1 MLKSRCEIY
10 ALLTIITIFFL
21 NSCASNFYQVPIA
34 QGNII
39 SLEMLSKL
47 EKGLTKVQV
56 QYIMGTPSVQDPF
69 NSSKWDYIGY
79 EIIGNELL
87 REVHYSLYFQE
98 DKLIKWIKE
107 IDSDS
112 NEDVSGITEKLNT
125 EKSEE

>member
-1 MLKSRCEIY
+1 MKFTILV
-10 ALLTIITIFFL
+10 TIITIFFL

-56 QYIMGTPSVQDPF
+56 QYIMGSPSVKDPF
-69 NSSKWDYIGY
+69 DSSKWDYIGY
-79 EIIGNELL
+79 EIIGDDLL
-87 REVHYSLYFQE
+87 REVHYSLVFQDE
-98 DKLIKWIKE
+98 KLKKWVKK

-112 NEDVSGITEKLNT
+112 NEDVGGITEKLNK

>member
-1 MLKSRCEIY
+1 MKFTPLI
-10 ALLTIITIFFL
+10 TIITILLL

-39 SLEMLSKL
+39 SVEMLSKL

-56 QYIMGTPSVQDPF
+56 QYIMGTPSVKDPF

-98 DKLIKWIKE
+98 DKLSKWNKE

-112 NEDVSGITEKLNT
+112 NEDVSGITEKLNK

>member
-1 MLKSRCEIY
+1 MKFTSLV
-10 ALLTIITIFFL
+10 TIITIFFL

-56 QYIMGTPSVQDPF
+56 QYIMGTPSVRDPF
-69 NSSKWDYIGY
+69 DSSKWDYIGY

-87 REVHYSLYFQE
+87 REVHYSLHFQDE
-98 DKLIKWIKE
+98 KLDRWIKK

-112 NEDVSGITEKLNT
+112 NEDVSGITEKLNL
-125 EKSEE
+125 EKLEE

>member
-1 MLKSRCEIY
+1 MKFTPLI
-10 ALLTIITIFFL
+10 TIITIFLL

-47 EKGLTKVQV
+47 EEGLTKVQV
-56 QYIMGTPSVQDPF
+56 QYIMGTPSVRDPF
-69 NSSKWDYIGY
+69 DSSKWDYIGY

-87 REVHYSLYFQE
+87 REVHYSLHFQDE
-98 DKLIKWIKE
+98 KLDRWIKK

-112 NEDVSGITEKLNT
+112 NEDVSGITEKLNL
-125 EKSEE
+125 EKLEE

>member
-1 MLKSRCEIY
+1 VKFTSLIV
-10 ALLTIITIFFL
+10 IITIFFL

-56 QYIMGTPSVQDPF
+56 QYIMGTPSVKDPF
-69 NSSKWDYIGY
+69 DSSRWDYIGY

-87 REVHYSLYFQE
+87 REVHYSLYFQDE
-98 DKLIKWIKE
+98 KLNEWIKK
-107 IDSDS
+107 IDSGS
-112 NEDVSGITEKLNT
+112 NEDVSGITEKLNI
-125 EKSEE
+125 EKLEE

>member
-1 MLKSRCEIY
+1 MKFTSLV
-10 ALLTIITIFFL
+10 TIITIFFL

-56 QYIMGTPSVQDPF
+56 QYIMGTPSVRDPF
-69 NSSKWDYIGY
+69 DSSKWDYIGY
-79 EIIGNELL
+79 EIIGDELL
-87 REVHYSLYFQE
+87 REVHYSLHFQDE
-98 DKLIKWIKE
+98 KLDRWIKK

-112 NEDVSGITEKLNT
+112 NEDVSGITEKLNL
-125 EKSEE
+125 EKLEE

>member
-1 MLKSRCEIY
+1 MKFKSLI
-10 ALLTIITIFFL
+10 TIITIFFL

-47 EKGLTKVQV
+47 EEGLTKVQV
-56 QYIMGTPSVQDPF
+56 QYIMGTPSVRDPF
-69 NSSKWDYIGY
+69 DSSKWDYIGY

-87 REVHYSLYFQE
+87 REVHYSLHFQDE
-98 DKLIKWIKE
+98 KLDRWIKK

-112 NEDVSGITEKLNT
+112 NEDVSGITEKLNL
-125 EKSEE
+125 EKLEE

>member
-1 MLKSRCEIY
+1 MKFTFLV
-10 ALLTIITIFFL
+10 TIITIFFL

-39 SLEMLSKL
+39 SIEMLSKL

-56 QYIMGTPSVQDPF
+56 QYIMGTPSVKDPF
-69 NSSKWDYIGY
+69 DSSRWDYIGY
-79 EIIGNELL
+79 EIIGNDLL
-87 REVHYSLYFQE
+87 REVHYSLLFQDE
-98 DKLIKWIKE
+98 KLNKWIKK

-125 EKSEE
+125 EKSKE

>member
-1 MLKSRCEIY
+1 MKFKSLI
-10 ALLTIITIFFL
+10 TIITIFFL

-47 EKGLTKVQV
+47 ENGLTKVQV
-56 QYIMGTPSVQDPF
+56 QYIMGTPSIRDPF
-69 NSSKWDYIGY
+69 DSSKWDYIGY

-87 REVHYSLYFQE
+87 REVHYSLHFQDE
-98 DKLIKWIKE
+98 KLDRWIKK

-112 NEDVSGITEKLNT
+112 NEDVSGITEKLNL
-125 EKSEE
+125 EKLEE

>member
-1 MLKSRCEIY
+1 MKFTILV
-10 ALLTIITIFFL
+10 TIITIFFL

-56 QYIMGTPSVQDPF
+56 QYIMGSPSVKDPF
-69 NSSKWDYIGY
+69 DSSKWDYIGY
-79 EIIGNELL
+79 EIIGDDLL
-87 REVHYSLYFQE
+87 REVHYSLLFQDE
-98 DKLIKWIKE
+98 KLKKWIKK

-112 NEDVSGITEKLNT
+112 NEDVSGITEKLNK
-125 EKSEE
+125 EKLEE

>member
-1 MLKSRCEIY
+1 MKFTPLI
-10 ALLTIITIFFL
+10 TIITIFLL

-39 SLEMLSKL
+39 SMEMLSKL

-56 QYIMGTPSVQDPF
+56 QYIMGTPSVKDPF

-79 EIIGNELL
+79 EIIGDELL

-98 DKLIKWIKE
+98 DKLSKWNKE

>member
-1 MLKSRCEIY
+1 VKFTSLIV
-10 ALLTIITIFFL
+10 IITIFFL

-47 EKGLTKVQV
+47 QKGLTKVQV
-56 QYIMGTPSVQDPF
+56 QYIMGTPSIKDPF
-69 NSSKWDYIGY
+69 NSSKWDYIGF

-98 DKLIKWIKE
+98 DKLSKWIKE

-112 NEDVSGITEKLNT
+112 NEDVSGITEKLNIK
-125 EKSEE
+125 KSEE

>member
-1 MLKSRCEIY
+1 MKFT
-10 ALLTIITIFFL
+10 LLVTIITIFFL

-56 QYIMGTPSVQDPF
+56 QYIMGTPSVKDPF
-69 NSSKWDYIGY
+69 DSSKWDYIGY
-79 EIIGNELL
+79 EIIGNDLL
-87 REVHYSLYFQE
+87 REVHYSLLFQDE
-98 DKLIKWIKE
+98 KLSKWIKK

-112 NEDVSGITEKLNT
+112 NEDLSGITEKLNT